1 MKEMKKIAADTLSLL
16 GQNGAEKASVSVVQ
30 RQTREF
36 NVDSGKF
43 SLFRTLYDRALGMT
57 AYCGGKRGSVAL
69 NRFDADSIEKT
80 VQDCIAVAGS
90 GKADPAFD
98 IAP

>member
-43 SLFRTLYDRALGMT
+43 SLFRTLYDRALG
-57 AYCGGKRGSVAL
+57 AVDINGIWEALDRAERG
-69 NRFDADSIEKT
+69 E
-80 VQDCIAVAGS
+80 
-90 GKADPAFD
+90 
-98 IAP
+98 